1 MWYIRAGRCRG
12 AQIFTIL
19 IGGPPVT
26 TNIWAGARKA
36 QGFFGD
42 SSLYLDAI
50 SRIGTYVGLTGVG
63 HEMKK
68 KTIIL
73 CMLSASAV
81 DVAPKVHITIYDP
94 LVITC
99 L

>member
-1 MWYIRAGRCRG
+1 MKNK
-12 AQIFTIL
+12 
-19 IGGPPVT
+19 T
-26 TNIWAGARKA
+26 T
-36 QGFFGD
+36 
-42 SSLYLDAI
+42 
-50 SRIGTYVGLTGVG
+50 
-63 HEMKK
+63 
-68 KTIIL
+68 IL